1 MLIGREAS
9 GLTNEEINQ
18 CDALVTI
25 PSSKNYS
32 ALNISHA
39 VSILLYE
46 IFKKISTEKSNSH
59 INFATKKDMEVMIQY
74 IYKILDKL
82 EFSTPEKKDTQ
93 KKVWKRVFGKAM
105 LTKREAFAVMGLLRK
120 LLRE

>member
-1 MLIGREAS
+1 M
-9 GLTNEEINQ
+9 
-18 CDALVTI
+18 
-25 PSSKNYS
+25 
-32 ALNISHA
+32 
-39 VSILLYE
+39 
-46 IFKKISTEKSNSH
+46 
-59 INFATKKDMEVMIQY
+59 MQY

-120 LLRE
+120 VVRE